1 MKFQKST
8 AFGWRPWPFEE
19 KMIGKSILNYWQEY
33 REYSEMLG
41 VLIEKTPK
49 KDG

>member
-1 MKFQKST
+1 MET
-8 AFGWRPWPFEE
+8 MPFEE